1 MTDQYIHSFI
11 RDHLTRGV
19 SSDETREVL
28 LAAGWPEQDIQAT
41 FDEVSA
47 TQPALIAQAD
57 ATARERTARKEQDA
71 RVRRKTK
78 MVTIGTIIVVAV
90 LLLGAVAWGVHMK
103 LPAIA
108 RSFISQ

>member
-11 RDHLTRGV
+11 RDHLTRGI
-19 SSDETREVL
+19 SGDETREIL

-41 FDEVSA
+41 FDAVSA
-47 TQPALIAQAD
+47 AHPALVAQAD
-57 ATARERTARKEQDA
+57 AATRERAARKEKDVRA
-71 RVRRKTK
+71 RRKATA
-78 MVTIGTIIVVAV
+78 VTIGVIVVFV
-90 LLLGAVAWGVHMK
+90 VFFFGAVAWGIHMK